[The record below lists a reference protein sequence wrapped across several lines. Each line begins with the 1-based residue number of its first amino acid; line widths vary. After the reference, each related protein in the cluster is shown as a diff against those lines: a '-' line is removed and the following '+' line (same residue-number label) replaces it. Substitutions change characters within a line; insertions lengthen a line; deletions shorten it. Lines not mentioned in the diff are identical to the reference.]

1 MAAASWAHIS
11 MYWASVAAIAGVF
24 CPKKLVAMSVISST
38 RLAAISGGA
47 TVIVNAVSNAA
58 AAARAWLALSSAR
71 PAAELSQLTNG
82 TTDDTIAA
90 DEGPTHGA
98 LVSSVITEL

>member
-11 MYWASVAAIAGVF
+11 MYWASVAMIAGVF
-24 CPKKLVAMSVISST
+24 CPKKLVAISVISNT
-38 RLAAISGGA
+38 RLATITGGG
-47 TVIVNAVSNAA
+47 TVIANALSNAA

-71 PAAELSQLTNG
+71 PAAAPSQLTYG
-82 TTDDTIAA
+82 ATADTIAV